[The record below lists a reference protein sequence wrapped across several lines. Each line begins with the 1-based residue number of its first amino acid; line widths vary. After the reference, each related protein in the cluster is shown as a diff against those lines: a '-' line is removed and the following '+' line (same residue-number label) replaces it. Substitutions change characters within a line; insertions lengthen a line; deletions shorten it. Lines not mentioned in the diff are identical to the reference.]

1 MLQQKSTYLVCVIA
15 FSFVLFACKK
25 KGGSDAPPAVVPV
38 IKIEDASQTRTTND
52 GVMFF
57 TISLNKTTT
66 VPVMVDYTLVNGTA
80 TSPKDY
86 TAASGGP
93 GQLPPTATLKIK
105 NSGALKG

>member
-66 VPVMVDYTLVNGTA
+66 VPVMEDCAEIFV
-80 TSPKDY
+80 
-86 TAASGGP
+86 
-93 GQLPPTATLKIK
+93 KIREYNMNK
-105 NSGALKG
+105 QTFIIIDRNYSINL